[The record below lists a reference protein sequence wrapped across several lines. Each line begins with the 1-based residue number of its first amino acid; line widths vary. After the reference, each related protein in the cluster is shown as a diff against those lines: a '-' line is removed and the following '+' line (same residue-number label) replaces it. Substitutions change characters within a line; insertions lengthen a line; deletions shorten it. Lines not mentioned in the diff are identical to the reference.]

1 MTDNSDSKPGPTK
14 PGPSNDK
21 PSKPEY
27 DPATD
32 PARTLYPRRVYPS
45 IAERDLSF
53 LKDRRPFDIE
63 ELRENARKQRE
74 MEGEF

>member
-1 MTDNSDSKPGPTK
+1 MTDPSDSKPGPTK
-14 PGPSNDK
+14 PD
-21 PSKPEY
+21 PSKPKY

-32 PARTLYPRRVYPS
+32 PARTLYKRRVYPS

-74 MEGEF
+74 MEGESP